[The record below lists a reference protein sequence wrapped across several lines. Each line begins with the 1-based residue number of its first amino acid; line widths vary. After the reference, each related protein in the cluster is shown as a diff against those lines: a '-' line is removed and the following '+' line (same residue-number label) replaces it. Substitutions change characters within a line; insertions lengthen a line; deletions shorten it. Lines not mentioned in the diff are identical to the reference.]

1 MEPDQLPSMLQ
12 ASVGCG
18 CPVTVMCSERVSKAR
33 ALFNRSV
40 WTYLSP

>member
-1 MEPDQLPSMLQ
+1 MLQ

-33 ALFNRSV
+33 ALFNRSRV
-40 WTYLSP
+40 DLLVTLRRP